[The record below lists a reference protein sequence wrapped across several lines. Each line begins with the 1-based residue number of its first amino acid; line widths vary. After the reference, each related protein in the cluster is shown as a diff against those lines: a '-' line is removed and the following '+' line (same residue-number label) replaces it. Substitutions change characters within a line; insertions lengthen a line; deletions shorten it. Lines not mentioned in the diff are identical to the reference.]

1 MVDIDFIH
9 ISNLDNVLLLALVL
23 VSKMELVVS
32 SVDGNEIPIP
42 DGFNLNF
49 FTRLRNMLK
58 ADVKVMF
65 EQFYTPANL
74 LKIFS

>member
-1 MVDIDFIH
+1 MGDIDFIH
-9 ISNLDNVLLLALVL
+9 ISNLDNVMLLALFL

-32 SVDGNEIPIP
+32 SVDGNESPRL

-49 FTRLRNMLK
+49 FIRLRNMLK
-58 ADVKVMF
+58 ADVEVMF

>member
-1 MVDIDFIH
+1 
-9 ISNLDNVLLLALVL
+9 
-23 VSKMELVVS
+23 MELVVS
-32 SVDGNEIPIP
+32 SLDGNESPRP

-49 FTRLRNMLK
+49 FIRLRNMLK
-58 ADVKVMF
+58 ADIEIMF

>member
-1 MVDIDFIH
+1 MGDIDFFH
-9 ISNLDNVLLLALVL
+9 ISNLDNVLLSAQFL

-32 SVDGNEIPIP
+32 SLDGNESPRP

-49 FTRLRNMLK
+49 FIRLRNMLK
-58 ADVKVMF
+58 ADIEIMF